1 MKFPARI
8 PFWIKWIYP
17 SFVWQ
22 MPGDEKALYLTF
34 DDGPHPTIT
43 PIVLDL
49 LSKYNAKATFFCIGD
64 RVKRYPEIMERIR
77 LEGHSIGNHTQHH
90 VNGWEISDRDYI
102 DQVNQAAEFIP
113 SKLFRPPYGR
123 IKRSQAGLLQKEGY
137 KVVMWTILS
146 ADYDHKL
153 SNEECLRRVVRRI
166 ESGDIYLFHDSEKGK
181 ERMLAVL
188 PRLLKVATDKGFLFK
203 KIEEVR

>member
-1 MKFPARI
+1 MRFPARI
-8 PFWIKWIYP
+8 PSWIKWIYP

-22 MPGDEKALYLTF
+22 MPGVEKALYLTF

-64 RVKRYPEIMERIR
+64 RAKRYPEILERIR
-77 LEGHSIGNHTQHH
+77 LEGHAIGNHTQHH
-90 VNGWEISDRDYI
+90 VNGWATLDRDYI

-137 KVVMWTILS
+137 KLVMWTILS

-153 SNEECLRRVVRRI
+153 SKEECLNRVVRRI
-166 ESGDIYLFHDSEKGK
+166 ESGDIYLFHDSEKGE
-181 ERMLAVL
+181 ERMLSVL
-188 PRLLKVATDKGFLFK
+188 PSLLKVATDKGFLFK
-203 KIEEVR
+203 KIEEVH

>member
-1 MKFPARI
+1 MRFPARI
-8 PFWIKWIYP
+8 PSWVKWVYP

-64 RVKRYPEIMERIR
+64 RAKRYPEILQRIR
-77 LEGHSIGNHTQHH
+77 QEGHAIGNHTQHH
-90 VNGWEISDRDYI
+90 VNGWATLDRDYI

-123 IKRSQAGLLQKEGY
+123 IKRNQAGLLQKEGY

-153 SNEECLRRVVRRI
+153 SNEECLSRVVRRI
-166 ESGDIYLFHDSEKGK
+166 ESGDIYLFHDSEKGE

>member
-1 MKFPARI
+1 MRFPARI
-8 PFWIKWIYP
+8 PSWIKWFYP

-123 IKRSQAGLLQKEGY
+123 IKRNQAGLLQKEGY

>member
-1 MKFPARI
+1 MRFPARI
-8 PFWIKWIYP
+8 PSWIKWIYP

-49 LSKYNAKATFFCIGD
+49 LLKYNAKATFFCIGD

-77 LEGHSIGNHTQHH
+77 LEGHAVGNHTQHH
-90 VNGWEISDRDYI
+90 VNGWSTSDTDYI

-153 SNEECLRRVVRRI
+153 SKEECLCRVVRRI
-166 ESGDIYLFHDSEKGK
+166 ESGDIYLFHDSEKGE
-181 ERMLAVL
+181 ERMLAAL
-188 PRLLKVATDKGFLFK
+188 PNLLKVATDKGFLFK
-203 KIEEVR
+203 KIEDVQ

>member
-1 MKFPARI
+1 MRFPARI
-8 PFWIKWIYP
+8 PSWIKWVYP

-49 LSKYNAKATFFCIGD
+49 LFKYNAKATFFCIGD
-64 RVKRYPEIMERIR
+64 RVKRYPEIMQRIIQ
-77 LEGHSIGNHTQHH
+77 EGHAIGNHTQHH
-90 VNGWEISDRDYI
+90 VNGWASTDRDYL

-153 SNEECLRRVVRRI
+153 SKEECLSRVVRRI
-166 ESGDIYLFHDSEKGK
+166 ESGDIYLFHDSEKGE

-188 PRLLKVATDKGFLFK
+188 PSLLKVATDKGFLFK
-203 KIEEVR
+203 KIEEAR

>member
-1 MKFPARI
+1 MRFPARI
-8 PFWIKWIYP
+8 PSWVKWVYP

-64 RVKRYPEIMERIR
+64 RAKRYPEILQRIR
-77 LEGHSIGNHTQHH
+77 QEGHAIGNHTQHH
-90 VNGWEISDRDYI
+90 VNGWATLDRDYI

-123 IKRSQAGLLQKEGY
+123 IKRNQAGLLQKEGY

-153 SNEECLRRVVRRI
+153 SKEECLSRVVRRI
-166 ESGDIYLFHDSEKGK
+166 ESGDIYLFHDSEKGE

-188 PRLLKVATDKGFLFK
+188 PSLLKVATDKGFLFK

>member
-1 MKFPARI
+1 MRFPARI
-8 PFWIKWIYP
+8 PSWIKWFYP

-146 ADYDHKL
+146 ADYDHKITK
-153 SNEECLRRVVRRI
+153 EECASRVTSHI
-166 ESGDIYLFHDSEKGK
+166 DNGNIYLFHDSDKGE
-181 ERMLAVL
+181 ERMLHSL
-188 PRLLKVATDKGFLFK
+188 PILLKLATAEGFLFK
-203 KIEEVR
+203 RIEDLD

>member
-1 MKFPARI
+1 MRFPARI
-8 PFWIKWIYP
+8 PSWVKWVYP

-64 RVKRYPEIMERIR
+64 RAKRYPEILQRIR
-77 LEGHSIGNHTQHH
+77 QEGHAIGNHTQHH
-90 VNGWEISDRDYI
+90 VNGWATLDRDYI

-123 IKRSQAGLLQKEGY
+123 IKRNQAGLLQKEGY

-153 SNEECLRRVVRRI
+153 SKEECLSRVVRRI
-166 ESGDIYLFHDSEKGK
+166 ESGDIYLFHDSEKGE

-203 KIEEVR
+203 KIEEVQ

>member
-1 MKFPARI
+1 MRFPARI
-8 PFWIKWIYP
+8 PSWVKWVYP

-64 RVKRYPEIMERIR
+64 RVKRYPEIMERIT
-77 LEGHSIGNHTQHH
+77 LEGHAIGNHTQQH
-90 VNGWEISDRDYI
+90 VNGWATADRDYL

-153 SNEECLRRVVRRI
+153 SIEECLSRVVRRI
-166 ESGDIYLFHDSEKGK
+166 ESGDIYLFHDSEKGE

-188 PRLLKVATDKGFLFK
+188 PSLLKVATDKGFLFK
-203 KIEEVR
+203 KIEEAR

>member
-1 MKFPARI
+1 MRFPARI
-8 PFWIKWIYP
+8 PSWVKWVYP

-64 RVKRYPEIMERIR
+64 RAKRYPEILQRIR
-77 LEGHSIGNHTQHH
+77 QEGHAIGNHTQHH
-90 VNGWEISDRDYI
+90 VNGWATLDRDYI

-153 SNEECLRRVVRRI
+153 SNEECLSRVVRRI
-166 ESGDIYLFHDSEKGK
+166 ESGDIYLFHDSEKGE

>member
-1 MKFPARI
+1 MRFPARI
-8 PFWIKWIYP
+8 PSWVKWVYP

-64 RVKRYPEIMERIR
+64 RAKRYPEILQRIR
-77 LEGHSIGNHTQHH
+77 QEGHAIGNHTQHH
-90 VNGWEISDRDYI
+90 VNGWATLDRDYI

-153 SNEECLRRVVRRI
+153 SKEECLSRVVRRI
-166 ESGDIYLFHDSEKGK
+166 ESGDIYLFHDSEKGE

-188 PRLLKVATDKGFLFK
+188 PSLLKVATDKGFLFK
-203 KIEEVR
+203 ILEKMY

>member
-1 MKFPARI
+1 
-8 PFWIKWIYP
+8 
-17 SFVWQ
+17 

-64 RVKRYPEIMERIR
+64 RAKRYPEILQRIR
-77 LEGHSIGNHTQHH
+77 QEGHAIGNHTQHH
-90 VNGWEISDRDYI
+90 VNGWATLDRDYI

-153 SNEECLRRVVRRI
+153 SKEECLSRVVRRI
-166 ESGDIYLFHDSEKGK
+166 ESGDIYLFHDSEKGE

-188 PRLLKVATDKGFLFK
+188 PSLLKVATDKGFLFK
-203 KIEEVR
+203 KIEEVQ

>member
-1 MKFPARI
+1 MRFPARI
-8 PFWIKWIYP
+8 PSWVKWVYP

-64 RVKRYPEIMERIR
+64 RAKRYPEILQRIR
-77 LEGHSIGNHTQHH
+77 QEGHAIGNHTQHH
-90 VNGWEISDRDYI
+90 VNGWATLDRDYI

-153 SNEECLRRVVRRI
+153 SKEECLSRVVRRI
-166 ESGDIYLFHDSEKGK
+166 ESGDIYLFHDSEKGE

-188 PRLLKVATDKGFLFK
+188 PSLLKVATDKGFLFK
-203 KIEEVR
+203 KIEEVQ

>member
-1 MKFPARI
+1 MRFPARI
-8 PFWIKWIYP
+8 PSWIKWIYP

-49 LSKYNAKATFFCIGD
+49 LLKYNAKATFFCIGD
-64 RVKRYPEIMERIR
+64 RAKRYPEILERIR
-77 LEGHSIGNHTQHH
+77 LEGHAIGNHTQHH
-90 VNGWEISDRDYI
+90 INGWATSDREYT

-137 KVVMWTILS
+137 KLVMWTILS

-153 SNEECLRRVVRRI
+153 SKEECLNRVVRRI
-166 ESGDIYLFHDSEKGK
+166 ESGDIYLFHDSEKGE
-181 ERMLAVL
+181 ERMLSVL
-188 PRLLKVATDKGFLFK
+188 PSLLKVATDKGFLFK
-203 KIEEVR
+203 KIEEVH

>member
-1 MKFPARI
+1 MRFPARI
-8 PFWIKWIYP
+8 PSWVKWVYP

-64 RVKRYPEIMERIR
+64 RAKRYPEILQRIR
-77 LEGHSIGNHTQHH
+77 QEGHAIGNHTQHH
-90 VNGWEISDRDYI
+90 VNGWATLDRDYI

-153 SNEECLRRVVRRI
+153 SKEECLSRVVRRI
-166 ESGDIYLFHDSEKGK
+166 ESGDIYLFHDSEKGE